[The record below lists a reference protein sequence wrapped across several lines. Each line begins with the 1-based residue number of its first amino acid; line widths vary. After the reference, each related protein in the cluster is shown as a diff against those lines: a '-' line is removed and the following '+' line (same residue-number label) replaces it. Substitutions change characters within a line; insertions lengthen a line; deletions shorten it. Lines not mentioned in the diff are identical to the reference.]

1 MPKSKNS
8 DREHEHEH
16 ERERKRHEHE
26 HEHRRRSD
34 RQHEEI
40 GDDPKAHMQILE
52 RRWLGSPPP
61 TAQRYA
67 RAIEQ
72 WHALPGAVMYPPSD
86 VTGTA
91 ETKKPGGSAEE
102 KSNP

>member
-1 MPKSKNS
+1 
-8 DREHEHEH
+8 
-16 ERERKRHEHE
+16 
-26 HEHRRRSD
+26 
-34 RQHEEI
+34 
-40 GDDPKAHMQILE
+40 MQILE

>member
-8 DREHEHEH
+8 DH
-16 ERERKRHEHE
+16 ERDGGRDRDRKHHE

-34 RQHEEI
+34 RQREET
-40 GDDPKAHMQILE
+40 GDDPKAHGQILE

-61 TAQRYA
+61 TAERYA
-67 RAIEQ
+67 RAIQQ
-72 WHALPGAVMYPPSD
+72 WHALPGAVMYPAGD

-91 ETKKPGGSAEE
+91 ETKNPGGSAEE
-102 KSNP
+102 KSKL